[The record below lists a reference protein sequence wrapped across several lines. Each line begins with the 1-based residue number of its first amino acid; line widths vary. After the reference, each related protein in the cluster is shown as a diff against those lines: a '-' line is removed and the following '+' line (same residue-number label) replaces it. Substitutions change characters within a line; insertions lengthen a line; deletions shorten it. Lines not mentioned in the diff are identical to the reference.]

1 MQSDGLHPFL
11 YSFFFA
17 LLLIYTIFVLSN
29 QDFNQNKVSRYAYHQ
44 TNYRKHQRGDPRTGK
59 RSISKMQKKQ

>member
-11 YSFFFA
+11 FIVSFFA

-44 TNYRKHQRGDPRTGK
+44 NKL
-59 RSISKMQKKQ
+59 QKTPTR